1 LVMTAATPNMKC
13 LGFMELLLGAPDS
26 SACAGAALASGGRG
40 GRYGFQIR
48 NDGVDLRTLQIVL
61 EPRHARGSLADE
73 TANDLVIAAG
83 GFLRERRTIG
93 AGVDR
98 GRQMTDPARLREDL
112 PAVLLGGIEPAG
124 RLLSQGARTGERK
137 HEGHGQKDVGASQ
150 HARSSRLA
158 RFALHHARVLD
169 RNPAGPA
176 CSWGNDFASAYACG
190 RAKGRGVPFMPA
202 MRLREGYSSAPH
214 YPRHGMNSARI
225 RAVCS
230 PRAGTGP

>member
-1 LVMTAATPNMKC
+1 MVEPSALADTVTPASFSPVAETTVPLSCWSAAGQATEVINPLVMTAATPNMKC

-124 RLLSQGARTGERK
+124 RLLSQGARTGE
-137 HEGHGQKDVGASQ
+137 
-150 HARSSRLA
+150 
-158 RFALHHARVLD
+158 
-169 RNPAGPA
+169 
-176 CSWGNDFASAYACG
+176 
-190 RAKGRGVPFMPA
+190 
-202 MRLREGYSSAPH
+202 
-214 YPRHGMNSARI
+214 
-225 RAVCS
+225 
-230 PRAGTGP
+230 